1 MESVIKWQTG
11 EPRKGGLYV
20 VTNYKGEVEI
30 DRYEKAVTI
39 NYGLFA
45 KNQTGVRAWCKL
57 SDIDLIRRKQNE
69 SFRPLAIIIFNNRIL
84 YRVCE

>member
-1 MESVIKWQTG
+1 MESTIKWQTG
-11 EPRKGGLYV
+11 EPKKGGLYV

-45 KNQTGVRAWCKL
+45 INQTGVRAWCKV
-57 SDIDLIRRKQNE
+57 SDIEPYKE
-69 SFRPLAIIIFNNRIL
+69 
-84 YRVCE
+84 EEK